1 MPDIGKAAVIGAG
14 QMGSAIAAHVAS
26 AGVPVVL
33 LDIVP
38 EGADNRNELAEGAI
52 AAMLKATPAPFMH
65 RSSARL
71 ITPGNL
77 EDDTGLLSDADWICE
92 AVVEDLD
99 VKQKV
104 YRAADS
110 ARKAGSIVTS
120 NTSTIPLSRLVEGMP
135 EPFASDFAITH
146 FFNPPRYMR
155 LLELVPGPNTRSEV
169 SDSIREFCDVRLGKE
184 VVRAKD
190 TPGFIGNRI
199 GIYWS
204 YVAMSE
210 AIALGLTVEEADAV
224 VGPPM
229 GIPKTGIF
237 GLVDLTGIDLAPKV
251 NATMLA
257 MLPPEDAF
265 CREFDAEGPLVSLL
279 SDMIADGYI
288 GRKGKGGFYR
298 MLRDGTAREL
308 QARDIETGEY
318 RAVSKPSLDS
328 VEAAKD
334 GGLRTLVEH
343 PDKGGRYAWH
353 VLSRVLAY
361 AASLVPDVA
370 EAISDIDRAMTSGYG
385 WKFGPLEMI
394 DQLGCDWF
402 ADQLKVEGAGDPPAA
417 GRRGGAPAL
426 PSGEARRS
434 AAFADGR
441 VRHARGVARCVA
453 PRGHEAQPRADHEE
467 RIREPLG
474 CGRRGSPASSFT
486 PR

>member
-155 LLELVPGPNTRSEV
+155 LLEFVPGPNTRSGA

-210 AIALGLTVEEADAV
+210 AIALELTVEEADAV

-279 SDMIADGYI
+279 SDMVADGHI

-318 RAVSKPSLDS
+318 RAVSKPRLDS

-334 GGLRTLVEH
+334 GGLRALVEH

-370 EAISDIDRAMTSGYG
+370 EAISDIDRAMTSRVRMEIRSPGDDRSTRLRLVRRPTEG
-385 WKFGPLEMI
+385 G
-394 DQLGCDWF
+394 
-402 ADQLKVEGAGDPPAA
+402 GAGDPPAA

-441 VRHARGVARCVA
+441 VRHAGGVARRMA
-453 PRGHEAQPRADHEE
+453 PRGHEAQRRADHEE

-474 CGRRGSPASSFT
+474 CGRRGRLP
-486 PR
+486 